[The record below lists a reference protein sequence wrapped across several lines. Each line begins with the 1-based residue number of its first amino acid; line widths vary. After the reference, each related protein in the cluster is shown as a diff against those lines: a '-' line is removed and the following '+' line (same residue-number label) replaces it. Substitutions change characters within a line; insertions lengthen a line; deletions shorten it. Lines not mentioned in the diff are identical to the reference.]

1 MSDNN
6 HQHTDPRPY
15 WEKQNEIFR
24 AIREKGMQAYADE
37 ASDLASGFELR
48 DRTIR
53 CIDEGTPGGI
63 HIAGQGILMNQDQLA
78 DFCAKAQPD
87 GVTSHEECG
96 ACGLYATREHLDAAD
111 TDGYG
116 KVWVAK
122 LADICGVPVKG
133 HVAIS
138 LMARPS
144 GLHVARAAFYDGTG
158 SFDPTRV
165 SSFPPGF
172 VISRAFLDPAY
183 AKDEVKIAADIAM
196 GAHGFGGLITPEEPF
211 MLIAV
216 AGKRGGV
223 VPLETLLAELREVA
237 AGFGGKVVVD
247 GFAG

>member
-1 MSDNN
+1 MS
-6 HQHTDPRPY
+6 TDDHAHVDPLPY
-15 WEKQNEIFR
+15 WEKQIEIFH

-37 ASDLASGFELR
+37 ASDLESAFELR

-63 HIAGQGILMNQDQLA
+63 HIAGQGILMNQAQLA

-87 GVTSHEECG
+87 GVMSHEECG
-96 ACGLYATREHLDAAD
+96 ACSLYAKRENLDTAD

-122 LADICGVPVKG
+122 LAEICAVPVKG
-133 HVAIS
+133 HVAVAE
-138 LMARPS
+138 MARPS
-144 GLHVARAAFYDGTG
+144 GLHVARAAYYDGTG
-158 SFDPTRV
+158 MFDPTRIP
-165 SSFPPGF
+165 SLPQGF

-183 AKDEVKIAADIAM
+183 AKDEAKIAADIAI
-196 GAHGFGGLITPEEPF
+196 GAHGFGGLITAEEPF

-216 AGKRGGV
+216 AQKRGGG
-223 VPLETLLAELREVA
+223 VPLDALLAELREVA
-237 AGFGGKVVVD
+237 AGYGGKVVVD